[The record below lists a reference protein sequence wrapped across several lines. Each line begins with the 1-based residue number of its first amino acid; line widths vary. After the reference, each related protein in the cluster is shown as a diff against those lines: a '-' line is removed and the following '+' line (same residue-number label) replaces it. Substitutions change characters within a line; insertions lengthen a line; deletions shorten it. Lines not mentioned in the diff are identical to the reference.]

1 MEDDRRVTV
10 WAGQDE
16 ATVIYL
22 DSIVRVL
29 IERYGFETADD
40 LSAEVTQDYTSRA
53 ASYEWTAE
61 LRAQLAALD
70 SAVLQLLEHHKPIEK
85 TS

>member
-40 LSAEVTQDYTSRA
+40 LSAEVT
-53 ASYEWTAE
+53 
-61 LRAQLAALD
+61 
-70 SAVLQLLEHHKPIEK
+70 
-85 TS
+85 